1 MDRYLKLK
9 EKININYQRKQT
21 KLQSK
26 KKTETFKTSKN
37 CI

>member
-9 EKININYQRKQT
+9 EKIKY
-21 KLQSK
+21 KLSKKTNKITIK

>member
-1 MDRYLKLK
+1 MDLIFEIEGKNKYKLSK
-9 EKININYQRKQT
+9 KTNKITI
-21 KLQSK
+21 K